1 MPNTPQQIAVIGD
14 IHGCIH
20 TLEKVYSRISSE
32 KYIYSVGDLVDR
44 GAYSKEV
51 VTFII
56 ENGIRTVKGNH
67 EDMMLKAIDAS
78 DKLLGFVNR
87 EVEHYYQNGGQET
100 QYSYISSRSNR
111 DVKKFGKKM
120 KSLGHYDFANTMP
133 LKFEFKKAVI
143 THAGIVNDGN
153 DMTLLW
159 NRREPA
165 FIGKLQIHGHTP
177 LQDFSYKPN
186 HYINID
192 TGCVYNNKL
201 TAAIIDTVEGK
212 VLEVI
217 QENCDPR
224 DLN

>member
-100 QYSYISSRSNR
+100 QYSYISSR
-111 DVKKFGKKM
+111 
-120 KSLGHYDFANTMP
+120 
-133 LKFEFKKAVI
+133 
-143 THAGIVNDGN
+143 
-153 DMTLLW
+153 
-159 NRREPA
+159 
-165 FIGKLQIHGHTP
+165 
-177 LQDFSYKPN
+177 
-186 HYINID
+186 
-192 TGCVYNNKL
+192 
-201 TAAIIDTVEGK
+201 
-212 VLEVI
+212 
-217 QENCDPR
+217 
-224 DLN
+224 